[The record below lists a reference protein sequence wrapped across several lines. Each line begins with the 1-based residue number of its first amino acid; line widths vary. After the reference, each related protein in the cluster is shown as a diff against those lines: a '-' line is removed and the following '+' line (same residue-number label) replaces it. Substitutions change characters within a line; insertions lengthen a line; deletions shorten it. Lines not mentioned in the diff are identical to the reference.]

1 MTSEAPPFWWEK
13 PDWRAWALWP
23 ASALYGFAAA
33 RRMIGARREPLDV
46 PVFCVGNFTVGGAG
60 KTPTVVALVQE
71 AERMGLKPGVLSRG
85 YGGSVAE
92 PHLVD
97 LHHDTARHVGDE
109 PLLIA
114 QHAPVAVS
122 PDRAAGASILIGLG
136 CDFLIMDDGFQS
148 ARIHFDHSLLVIDA
162 RRGLGNGHVVPGG
175 PMRAPFV
182 SQIRHADAVLAIG
195 TGDGAAAAIRKAAR
209 AGRPAYRARVKPR
222 DAAAIAGRRLLAF
235 AGIGDPAKFFGTI
248 EDAGG
253 TIVVRRVF
261 GDHHPFT
268 DGEIAELAR
277 DADASGLDLVTTE
290 KDVMR
295 LRSGTAA
302 ARALAERTLTLPIDL
317 VFDDPVVPRRLI
329 DNAIREFEKRRYAP
343 GTRR

>member
-1 MTSEAPPFWWEK
+1 MTSEAPPFWWED

-23 ASALYGFAAA
+23 VSTVYGLVAA
-33 RRMIGARREPLDV
+33 RRMISARRERLDV

-60 KTPTVVALVQE
+60 KTPTVVAL
-71 AERMGLKPGVLSRG
+71 AEQARRMGLRPGVLSRG
-85 YGGSVAE
+85 YGGSFAE

-122 PDRAAGASILIGLG
+122 PDRAAGARILIGLG

-148 ARIHFDHSLLVIDA
+148 AHIHFDQSLLVIDA

-175 PMRAPFV
+175 PMRAPLV
-182 SQIRHADAVLAIG
+182 SQIRFADAVLAVG
-195 TGDGAAAAIRKAAR
+195 SGEGAADAIRKAAR

-222 DAAAIAGRRLLAF
+222 DAGAIAGRRLIAF
-235 AGIGDPAKFFGTI
+235 AGIGDPTKFFATV
-248 EDAGG
+248 EEAGG
-253 TIVVRRVF
+253 SIASRRVF

-268 DGEIAELAR
+268 DGEIAELSR
-277 DADASGLDLVTTE
+277 EADSAGLDLVTTE
-290 KDVMR
+290 KDAMR

-317 VFDDPVVPRRLI
+317 VFDEPVVPQRLI
-329 DNAIREFEKRRYAP
+329 ESAIGAFEKRRYGVAK
-343 GTRR
+343 GR

>member
-1 MTSEAPPFWWEK
+1 MTSEAPPFWWED

-23 ASALYGFAAA
+23 VSTVYGLVAA
-33 RRMIGARREPLDV
+33 RRMISARRERLDV

-60 KTPTVVALVQE
+60 KTPTVVAL
-71 AERMGLKPGVLSRG
+71 AEQARRMGLRPGVLSRG
-85 YGGSVAE
+85 YGGSFAE

-122 PDRAAGASILIGLG
+122 PDRAAGARILIGLG

-148 ARIHFDHSLLVIDA
+148 ARIHFDQSLLVIDA

-175 PMRAPFV
+175 PMRAPLV
-182 SQIRHADAVLAIG
+182 SQIRFADAVLAVG
-195 TGDGAAAAIRKAAR
+195 SGEGAADAIRKAAR

-222 DAAAIAGRRLLAF
+222 DAGAIAGRRLIAF
-235 AGIGDPAKFFGTI
+235 AGIGDPTKFFATV
-248 EDAGG
+248 EEAGG
-253 TIVVRRVF
+253 SIASRRVF

-268 DGEIAELAR
+268 DGEIAELSR
-277 DADASGLDLVTTE
+277 EADSAGLDLVTTE
-290 KDVMR
+290 KDAMR

-317 VFDDPVVPRRLI
+317 VFDEPVVPQRLI
-329 DNAIREFEKRRYAP
+329 ESAIGAFEKRRYGVAK
-343 GTRR
+343 GR

>member
-1 MTSEAPPFWWEK
+1 MTSEAPPFWWEN

-23 ASALYGFAAA
+23 VSTVYGLVAA
-33 RRMIGARREPLDV
+33 RRMISARREKLDV

-60 KTPTVVALVQE
+60 KTPTVVAL
-71 AERMGLKPGVLSRG
+71 AEQARRMGLRPGVLSRG
-85 YGGSVAE
+85 YGGSFAE

-122 PDRAAGASILIGLG
+122 PDRAAGARILIGLG

-148 ARIHFDHSLLVIDA
+148 ARIHFDQSLLVIDA

-175 PMRAPFV
+175 PMRAPLV
-182 SQIRHADAVLAIG
+182 SQIRFADAVLAVG
-195 TGDGAAAAIRKAAR
+195 SGEGAADAIRKAAR

-222 DAAAIAGRRLLAF
+222 DAGAIVGRRLIAF
-235 AGIGDPAKFFGTI
+235 AGIGDPTKFFATV
-248 EDAGG
+248 EEAGG
-253 TIVVRRVF
+253 SIASRRVF

-268 DGEIAELAR
+268 DGEIAELSR
-277 DADASGLDLVTTE
+277 EADSAGLDLVTTE
-290 KDVMR
+290 KDAMR

-317 VFDDPVVPRRLI
+317 VFDDPMVPQRLI
-329 DNAIREFEKRRYAP
+329 ESAIGAFEKRRYGVAK
-343 GTRR
+343 GR

>member
-13 PDWRAWALWP
+13 ADWRAWALWP
-23 ASALYGFAAA
+23 ASTLYGLVAS
-33 RRMIGARREPLDV
+33 RRMIGARRERLDV

-60 KTPTVVALVQE
+60 KTPTVVALAQE
-71 AERMGLKPGVLSRG
+71 ARRMGLRPGVLSRG
-85 YGGSVAE
+85 YGGSFAE
-92 PHLVD
+92 AHLVD

-122 PDRAAGASILIGLG
+122 PDRAAGARILIGLG

-148 ARIHFDHSLLVIDA
+148 ARIHFDQSLLVIDA

-175 PMRAPFV
+175 PMRAPLV
-182 SQIRHADAVLAIG
+182 SQIRFADAVLAVG
-195 TGDGAAAAIRKAAR
+195 TGEGAADAIRKAAR
-209 AGRPAYRARVKPR
+209 AGRPAYRARVSPR
-222 DAAAIAGRRLLAF
+222 DPGAIAGRRLIAF
-235 AGIGDPAKFFGTI
+235 AGIGDPAKFFATV
-248 EDAGG
+248 EEAGG
-253 TIVVRRVF
+253 TITARRVF

-268 DGEIAELAR
+268 DGEIAELSR
-277 DADASGLDLVTTE
+277 EADSGGLDLVTTE
-290 KDVMR
+290 KDAVR

-317 VFDDPVVPRRLI
+317 VFDDPMVPQRLI
-329 DNAIREFEKRRYAP
+329 ESTIRAFEKRRYDVAK
-343 GTRR
+343 GR